1 MDKHKHIGDSI
12 MELEEQNRETVL
24 AEEREQLREEFR
36 NEELEYN
43 PKLADDEQ
51 TLKKAVDDRMDEY
64 IDKHGDIR

>member
-1 MDKHKHIGDSI
+1 

-51 TLKKAVDDRMDEY
+51 ALKKAVDDRMERY
-64 IDKHGDIR
+64 KDKHGDIRR

>member
-1 MDKHKHIGDSI
+1 
-12 MELEEQNRETVL
+12 METERQQHDTVL

-51 TLKKAVDDRMDEY
+51 ALRKAVDERMEQY
-64 IDKHGDIR
+64 KDKHGDLRR